1 MTAALGISNAS
12 MAVKISPPID
22 ESDRDSGDE
31 QEGYS
36 AGSST
41 TLTRLLLGAAAVC
54 IDQLSYCI
62 LLLLTSTFIFQHA
75 HTLELWQ
82 PVASSYTGSS
92 NGGDGHQQQ
101 CQRSGENQSPH

>member
-12 MAVKISPPID
+12 MAVKISPPVD

-41 TLTRLLLGAAAVC
+41 TLTRLLPGAAVVC
-54 IDQLSYCI
+54 INQLSYCI
-62 LLLLTSTFIFQHA
+62 LLLLTLTFIFQCA
-75 HTLELWQ
+75 HVLELWQ
-82 PVASSYTGSS
+82 PVMSSYTGSS

-101 CQRSGENQSPH
+101 CQHSSENQSPH